1 MADLRHST
9 DGPSPLSEEGYDE
22 SLLPD
27 FHRDFLSDE
36 HLQAF
41 ASALSAPD
49 PSPSTDDLLS
59 PTPSTSFHDNASS
72 SGLGNGI
79 TGARSPSMGRS
90 SMESSRSKVDGGRSR
105 ESLFITAQ
113 NDWAPVNPKKSNSK
127 GKKAKGK
134 SRRKKQR
141 SSDETREG
149 YLYTLL
155 KWPLLGIVSA
165 WVAGLG
171 ISYLWTRLYIWLYE
185 HFVAWRGKRA
195 RLRTK
200 LHATTNYADWV
211 QEARELDGFLGN
223 EKWKEEDEYAYY
235 DHKTV
240 RRVLEQMKRCR
251 RRIESASGSNGSTS
265 SSSGSGAGAEKAVED
280 LKALVEA
287 CVKNNF
293 VGVENSR
300 LYSQTYYGTKNLVQ
314 EFIDEGMFFLSICC
328 LTP

>member
-9 DGPSPLSEEGYDE
+9 DGPSPLSQEGYDE

-27 FHRDFLSDE
+27 FEREFLSDAD
-36 HLQAF
+36 LQAF

-59 PTPSTSFHDNASS
+59 PLPNEKGS
-72 SGLGNGI
+72 
-79 TGARSPSMGRS
+79 GARSPSVGRGS
-90 SMESSRSKVDGGRSR
+90 IDSLRRSDSAARSR

-113 NDWAPVNPKKSNSK
+113 NDWAPVTPFKV
-127 GKKAKGK
+127 GK
-134 SRRKKQR
+134 SRRRDKSKKRRKQPRR

-155 KWPLLGIVSA
+155 KWPLLFVVIA

-185 HFVAWRGKRA
+185 HFVAWRGNREK
-195 RLRTK
+195 LRRK
-200 LHATTNYADWV
+200 LHETTNYADWV
-211 QEARELDGFLGN
+211 AAAEELDGFLGN
-223 EKWKEEDEYAYY
+223 GRWKEEDEYAYY

-240 RRVLEQMKRCR
+240 RRVLEQMRRCR
-251 RRIESASGSNGSTS
+251 RKVEGGEKGPAADAAR
-265 SSSGSGAGAEKAVED
+265 EKASED

-314 EFIDEGMFFLSICC
+314 EFVDEGV
-328 LTP
+328 